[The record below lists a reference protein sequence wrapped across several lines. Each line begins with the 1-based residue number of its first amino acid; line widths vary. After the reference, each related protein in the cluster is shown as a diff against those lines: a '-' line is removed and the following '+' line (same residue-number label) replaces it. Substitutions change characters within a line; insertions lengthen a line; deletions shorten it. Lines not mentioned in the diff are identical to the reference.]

1 MRIINFLSIVVV
13 AIKCHDRFMH
23 ACLNSF
29 HHVMSLDNRIFNG
42 NIIAYQHRNKSQ
54 KSYLID

>member
-13 AIKCHDRFMH
+13 AIKHHDRFTWT
-23 ACLNSF
+23 CLNSF

-42 NIIAYQHRNKSQ
+42 NVIAYQHKNKSQ